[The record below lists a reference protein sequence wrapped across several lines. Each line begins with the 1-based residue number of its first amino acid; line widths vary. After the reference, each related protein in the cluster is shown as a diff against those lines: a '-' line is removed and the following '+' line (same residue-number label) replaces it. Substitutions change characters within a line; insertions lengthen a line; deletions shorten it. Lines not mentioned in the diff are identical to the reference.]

1 MIITLALED
10 FQQIEKQEPWENIIF
25 INTENI
31 ITAGFELIENN
42 KTLVITAKGKEKPVY
57 INFGPE
63 EMNKGEW
70 LEIRSLLTQNS
81 LKTEKAKTIL
91 ISEEM

>member
-1 MIITLALED
+1 MIITLVLED
-10 FQQIEKQEPWENIIF
+10 FQQIEKQEPWENVIL

-31 ITAGFELIENN
+31 ITIGFELIENN

-70 LEIRSLLTQNS
+70 IEIRRLLTQDS

-91 ISEEM
+91 ISEEE